1 MVFVC
6 SHAKK
11 RVWVLG
17 VYLCFIYIYVYM
29 YIYIYIYLFFPAVRL
44 PHLAT
49 RLLELQMKLRLMHS
63 KVATPSNSYLDRA
76 LKTGTQAIPAAN
88 FRVAR

>member
-1 MVFVC
+1 
-6 SHAKK
+6 
-11 RVWVLG
+11 
-17 VYLCFIYIYVYM
+17 M
-29 YIYIYIYLFFPAVRL
+29 YIFFPTVRL

-63 KVATPSNSYLDRA
+63 KVATASSSYLDRA
-76 LKTGTQAIPAAN
+76 LTTGTQAIPAAN